1 MSHILLRF
9 HIRDLEQ
16 FTGVKAH
23 TLRVWE
29 RRYGLLAPDRT
40 DTNIRTYDLDE
51 LKVILN
57 VAFLNQ
63 RGHKISR
70 LAAMTADEREKLV
83 RTTAMEDPGVD
94 GILNTLVVA
103 MLGFEEPIFDRICD
117 RYEQEHGF
125 RALVEQIFMKLLGR
139 IGLLWQSSAI
149 CPAQE
154 HFVSNL
160 IRQRLIA
167 ATANQP
173 TPTNTDSLHVLFLP
187 DQEVHEL
194 GLLYVNYLLRSHG
207 KRTLY
212 LGQSVPVSDLAQ
224 VAKIHG
230 GQLTYIAQFVVHPSA
245 ADAPRYLLELRRQ
258 LPEER
263 MNFLLAFAASGDLAK
278 KDVPSGME
286 LVTDVSGMISAIDR

>member
-1 MSHILLRF
+1 MAARMS
-9 HIRDLEQ
+9 
-16 FTGVKAH
+16 T
-23 TLRVWE
+23 
-29 RRYGLLAPDRT
+29 
-40 DTNIRTYDLDE
+40 
-51 LKVILN
+51 
-57 VAFLNQ
+57 
-63 RGHKISR
+63 
-70 LAAMTADEREKLV
+70 
-83 RTTAMEDPGVD
+83 
-94 GILNTLVVA
+94 
-103 MLGFEEPIFDRICD
+103 
-117 RYEQEHGF
+117 
-125 RALVEQIFMKLLGR
+125 
-139 IGLLWQSSAI
+139 
-149 CPAQE
+149 
-154 HFVSNL
+154 
-160 IRQRLIA
+160 
-167 ATANQP
+167 TANQP

-212 LGQSVPVSDLAQ
+212 LGQSVPVSDLAH

-263 MNFLLAFAASGDLAK
+263 MHFLLAFAGSGDLAK

>member
-23 TLRVWE
+23 TIRVWE

-70 LAAMTADEREKLV
+70 IAAMTADEREKLV

-230 GQLTYIAQFVVHPSA
+230 GELTYIAQFVVYPSA
-245 ADAPRYLLELRRQ
+245 ADAPRYLQELRRQ

-263 MNFLLAFAASGDLAK
+263 MHFLLAFAGSVDIAK